1 MKKESL
7 ILIFQKK
14 PEEGHVKTRLAKTIG
29 DKKAVEVY
37 QYLLSHT
44 YQQVALLKIPTLV
57 FFEREIQ
64 PEYLTNK
71 DFEGTIQSIGN
82 LGDKMKAAFQ
92 QAFDQ
97 GYRHVL
103 IIGTDCWELRADIL
117 EEGLKALNT
126 HEVVIGPAKDG
137 GYYLLGMQKMYRSL
151 FENINWSTSTVFSDT
166 MKEVRNLELE
176 AYVLEVLSDV
186 DTYEDLDNKV
196 KIILD
201 IA

>member
-1 MKKESL
+1 
-7 ILIFQKK
+7 
-14 PEEGHVKTRLAKTIG
+14 
-29 DKKAVEVY
+29 
-37 QYLLSHT
+37 
-44 YQQVALLKIPTLV
+44 
-57 FFEREIQ
+57 
-64 PEYLTNK
+64 
-71 DFEGTIQSIGN
+71 
-82 LGDKMKAAFQ
+82 MKAAFQ

-117 EEGLKALNT
+117 EEGLKALDT
-126 HEVVIGPAKDG
+126 YEVVIGPAKDG

-176 AYVLEVLSDV
+176 AHVLEVLSDV

-196 KIILD
+196 KTILD